1 MRPNSTVTRSNV
13 IDFRIARLQGVT
25 KQIGHARRRGEYA
38 KAEVLLL
45 VAEEIL
51 VALKDNRPQR
61 PVRPLDES
69 DELLPAFLRRQA
81 E

>member
-1 MRPNSTVTRSNV
+1 MTPSNV

-25 KQIGHARRRGEYA
+25 KQIYQARRRGEYA

-45 VAEEIL
+45 SADEIML
-51 VALKDNRPQR
+51 ALKDNRPQR

-81 E
+81 D